1 MSESAAEAVDVWEWL
16 VRLGVLVLLVL
27 FVVAAPGS
35 ATELLSSTQD
45 VISDTEWRLMPEL
58 TPVEGSA
65 SYSTTGVSMG
75 TL

>member
-1 MSESAAEAVDVWEWL
+1 MEAGDWLARLNVLPSLEAA
-16 VRLGVLVLLVL
+16 
-27 FVVAAPGS
+27 VADS

-45 VISDTEWRLMPEL
+45 VISDTEWRLMPA
-58 TPVEGSA
+58 TPPAEASG